1 MWFLKGRREAPV
13 RVNRYKVVRRWA
25 GREVRF
31 GPEPDLISMPNP
43 VAHALTSVIE
53 PRSMTMQYQVNA
65 TPAPKRL
72 PWNKGKLTGA
82 KPPLRPKH
90 VWSIRTKLQIQGRA
104 RDLAMF
110 NLAIDSKLRG
120 CDVVAIRVEDV
131 AAGGY
136 TADRAT
142 VRQKKTGRPVRFELS
157 EQTRQAVDDYLK
169 ATGKRPGEFLFAGR
183 RGPDRNMTT
192 RQYARLVSEWIG
204 SVGLDPRLFGTHSL
218 RRTKATL
225 IYRRTGNLRAV
236 QLLLG
241 HTKIESTVRYLG
253 IEVDDALAIAE
264 QVDV

>member
-1 MWFLKGRREAPV
+1 MSEVGQSLH
-13 RVNRYKVVRRWA
+13 RVCCQADPRVC
-25 GREVRF
+25 F
-31 GPEPDLISMPNP
+31 GPKTDLISMPNP
-43 VAHALTSVIE
+43 VAHASRLCNRAEEYGHAGSSE
-53 PRSMTMQYQVNA
+53 C
-65 TPAPKRL
+65 PAPKRV

-90 VWSIRTKLQIQGRA
+90 VWSIRTKLQIEGRA

-169 ATGKRPGEFLFAGR
+169 VTGKRPGEFLFTGH
-183 RGPDRNMTT
+183 RGTNRSMTT

-204 SVGLDPRLFGTHSL
+204 SVGLDPKLFGTHSL